1 MTSAIP
7 ARTTMSDTVSF
18 RDRLHF
24 FGSIFLSAGEG
35 NEGGG
40 AKVGSG
46 GGGGVGV
53 VTLEYGLGLAS
64 KGGGGV

>member
-1 MTSAIP
+1 MTRAIP

-24 FGSIFLSAGEG
+24 FGSIFLSAGGGLCEG
-35 NEGGG
+35 RAG
-40 AKVGSG
+40 VVSG

-53 VTLEYGLGLAS
+53 ETLEYGVGLAS